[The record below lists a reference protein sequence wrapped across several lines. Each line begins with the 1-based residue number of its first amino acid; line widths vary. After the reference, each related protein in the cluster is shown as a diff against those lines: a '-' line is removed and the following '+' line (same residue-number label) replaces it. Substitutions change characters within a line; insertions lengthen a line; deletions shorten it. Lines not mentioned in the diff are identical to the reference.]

1 MLEDF
6 YTRPWAIARF
16 MRAPL
21 GPYMGSFAD
30 EMRARGHT
38 HAVVRVQLCFVAR
51 LNRWLER
58 RRLRV
63 DKLDE
68 ARLEEFLRSKYRK
81 RGLGIP
87 KTVSSFLEHLRQ
99 AGVVPVAADP
109 RRRLTQSEVIER
121 DFTSWLKEQRG
132 LAATTVGNYAA
143 GARAFLG
150 SRFGS
155 GPVRLTR
162 LNAAQITVFMTD
174 HARRL
179 GATSAQGMGT
189 ALRSFLRFLQQ
200 RGDVAG
206 DLASSVPSVARWQLA
221 NLPATL
227 TPNDISRLV
236 GECDGRAAVRRN
248 RAIVVLLARLGLR
261 ACEVVRL
268 TLDDIDWNAG
278 ELTIR
283 GKGQRSDRMPLP
295 HDVGAALAAYIRDE
309 RPRCASRRVFVRAR
323 APHDG
328 LRGSSSLGAVVRRL
342 LRRAGLRRGRGA
354 AHLLRRA
361 AATQMLRR
369 GAPLHAI
376 GDALRHRDLRSTML
390 YAKVDLCSLRAL
402 ASPWPG
408 GEP

>member
-6 YTRPWAIARF
+6 YTRPRAIARF

-58 RRLRV
+58 HRLRV
-63 DKLDE
+63 DELDE
-68 ARLEEFLRSKYRK
+68 TRLEEFLRSKYRK

-87 KTVSSFLEHLRQ
+87 KTVSSFLEHLRRS
-99 AGVVPVAADP
+99 GVVAVPAAP
-109 RRRLTQSEVIER
+109 RRRLTQSEIIER
-121 DFTSWLKEQRG
+121 DFTSYLEQQRG
-132 LAATTVGNYAA
+132 LAASTVVGYVA
-143 GARAFLG
+143 GARAFLA

-155 GPVRLTR
+155 GPARLAR
-162 LNAAQITVFMTD
+162 LNAGQITDFVTD
-174 HARRL
+174 YARL
-179 GATSAQGMGT
+179 QGATATQTIAT

-200 RGDVAG
+200 RGDVVG
-206 DLASSVPSVARWQLA
+206 DLASSVPSVARWHL
-221 NLPATL
+221 ATL
-227 TPNDISRLV
+227 PTILTPDDIGRML
-236 GECDGRAAVRRN
+236 GECDGRTAARRD

-283 GKGQRSDRMPLP
+283 GKGRRSDRMPLP
-295 HDVGAALAAYIRDE
+295 HDVGAALAAYIRNE

-328 LRGSSSLGAVVRRL
+328 LCGSSSLGTVVRRL

-354 AHLLRRA
+354 AHLLRHA

-369 GAPLHAI
+369 GAPLHVI
-376 GDALRHRDLRSTML
+376 GDALRHRDLRSTMI
-390 YAKVDLCSLRAL
+390 YAKVDLCSLRTL
-402 ASPWPG
+402 ASPWLG